1 MRGSKE
7 IFALV
12 DCNNFYASCER
23 VFSPKLQGRP
33 IVVLSNND
41 GCIVARSNEAKAL
54 GIGMG
59 VPAFEVEDVIRKNGV
74 EVFSSN
80 YALYADMSSR
90 VMETLSAF
98 TPDIEIYSI
107 DEAFLNLAGFNG
119 LDHPCRDCS
128 LTDYG
133 RKIWRTVKQWT
144 GMPVTVGIARTKT
157 LAKIANRVAKK
168 SAKANGVLDL
178 TDSTCLNTV
187 LAETPVEKVW
197 TVGIKTALKLK
208 GAGIETA
215 LGLRDADITWI
226 KQKFGVVGAKT
237 VYELRGIS
245 CYPLEQNPPVKKSI
259 VVSRMFGKPVES
271 IEELREAVASYATRG
286 GEKLR
291 ANGLAAAVMT
301 VYVTTS
307 RFIEN
312 RYFNSHNVTFA
323 VATNDTIELI
333 RGACRCIEGLYR
345 KGCAFK
351 KCGIIFNGLVPED
364 QIQEGLFDNVDPVR
378 SKTSTANGV
387 DRLKS
392 QRLLRAIDTIN
403 SRLNSPLQWAAEG
416 LAQSWKV
423 RFERRSNRYTTRWD
437 ELLEVR

>member
-23 VFSPKLQGRP
+23 VFSPKLQGKP
-33 IVVLSNND
+33 VVVLSNND

-59 VPAFEVEDVIRKNGV
+59 VPAFEVEDIIRKKGV

-98 TPDIEIYSI
+98 TTNIEIYSI
-107 DEAFLNLAGFNG
+107 DEAFLNLADFN
-119 LDHPCRDCS
+119 CS

-133 RKIWRTVKQWT
+133 RKIRQTVKQWT

-157 LAKIANRVAKK
+157 LAKIANRTAKK
-168 SAKANGVLDL
+168 SVRANGVLDL
-178 TDSTCLNTV
+178 TGSSCLDTV

-208 GAGIETA
+208 GAGIKTA
-215 LGLRDADITWI
+215 LALRAADISWI
-226 KQKFGVVGAKT
+226 RQKFGVVGVRT
-237 VYELRGIS
+237 VYELRSIS
-245 CYPLEQNPPVKKSI
+245 CYPLVLGTPYGEQNTPVKKSI
-259 VVSRMFGKPVES
+259 TVSRMFGKPVES
-271 IEELREAVASYATRG
+271 IEELKEAIASYASRA

-291 ANGLAAAVMT
+291 GQGLAAGLMT

-307 RFIEN
+307 RFIKN
-312 RYFNSHNVTFA
+312 RYFNSHTVEFA
-323 VATNDTIELI
+323 VATSDTIELI
-333 RGACRCIEGLYR
+333 RNACRCIDSLYH

-351 KCGIIFNGLVPED
+351 KCGIIFNALVPEN
-364 QIQEGLFDNVDPVR
+364 QIQKGLFDNVD
-378 SKTSTANGV
+378 
-387 DRLKS
+387 RLES
-392 QRLLRAIDTIN
+392 QRLMRVIDTIN
-403 SRLNSPLQWAAEG
+403 TRLNSPLQWAAEG

-423 RFERRSNRYTTRWD
+423 KFKRRSNRYTSRWD
-437 ELLEVR
+437 ELPEVA